1 MPNLNL
7 RKILLTIESAIA
19 VFLLFNCVASAQ
31 SVTQG
36 YKSDTLL
43 QNGMIVGLDPR
54 DVTKVEPINSGQY
67 NLLHGV
73 VVNPSSSIILVG
85 NNSTNVYVSTS
96 GRVSVMV
103 NDQNGNINPGDY
115 VALSSVSGI
124 GDKAIVTDPL
134 VLGKS
139 VSAFNATDSAQQIG
153 TVTVKDS
160 TGKTSSL
167 HIGYVTIDIA
177 IGKNPLIVTDNSLP
191 SVLSRASNLVAG
203 KIVSPVRVYVSI
215 LILAITAF
223 VSGSLIYG
231 GVRSSMISIGRNPL
245 SKKVI
250 TRSLTQVVIVSLLV
264 FLSGVFG
271 VYLLLKL

>member
-1 MPNLNL
+1 MPKLNL
-7 RKILLTIESAIA
+7 KKILLTIESAIA

-43 QNGMIVGLDPR
+43 QNGMIVGLDPK

-73 VVNPSSSIILVG
+73 VVNPSNSIILIG

-139 VSAFNATDSAQQIG
+139 VSAFNAGDSAQQIG
-153 TVTVKDS
+153 TVSVKDS

>member
-43 QNGMIVGLDPR
+43 QNGMIVGLDPK

-67 NLLHGV
+67 SLLHGV

-191 SVLSRASNLVAG
+191 SILSRASNLVAG

>member
-43 QNGMIVGLDPR
+43 QNGMIVGLDPK

-67 NLLHGV
+67 SLLHGV

-124 GDKAIVTDPL
+124 GDKAIVTDSL

>member
-1 MPNLNL
+1 MPKLNL
-7 RKILLTIESAIA
+7 KKILLTIESAIA

-160 TGKTSSL
+160 TGQTSSL

-203 KIVSPVRVYVSI
+203 KMVSPVRVYVSI
-215 LILAITAF
+215 LVLAITAF

>member
-1 MPNLNL
+1 MPKLNL
-7 RKILLTIESAIA
+7 KKILLTIESAIA

-43 QNGMIVGLDPR
+43 QNGMIVGLDPK
-54 DVTKVEPINSGQY
+54 DVTKVEPINSAQY

-264 FLSGVFG
+264 FMSGVFG

>member
-1 MPNLNL
+1 MPKLNL
-7 RKILLTIESAIA
+7 KKILLTIESAIA

-43 QNGMIVGLDPR
+43 QNGMIVGLDPK
-54 DVTKVEPINSGQY
+54 DVTKVEPINSAQY

-73 VVNPSSSIILVG
+73 VVNPSNSIILIG

-191 SVLSRASNLVAG
+191 SILSRASNLVAG

>member
-1 MPNLNL
+1 MPKLNL
-7 RKILLTIESAIA
+7 KKILLTIESAIA

-43 QNGMIVGLDPR
+43 QNGMIVGLDPK
-54 DVTKVEPINSGQY
+54 DVTKVEPITSAQY

-73 VVNPSSSIILVG
+73 VVNPSNSIILIG

-124 GDKAIVTDPL
+124 GDKAILTDPL

-177 IGKNPLIVTDNSLP
+177 IGKNPLIITDNSLP
-191 SVLSRASNLVAG
+191 SILSRASNLVAG

-215 LILAITAF
+215 LVLAITAF

>member
-1 MPNLNL
+1 MPKLNL
-7 RKILLTIESAIA
+7 KKILLTIESAIA

-43 QNGMIVGLDPR
+43 QNGMIVGLDPK

-73 VVNPSSSIILVG
+73 VVNPSNSIILIG

-124 GDKAIVTDPL
+124 GDKAILTDPL

-191 SVLSRASNLVAG
+191 SILSRASNLVAG
-203 KIVSPVRVYVSI
+203 KMVSPVRVYVSI
-215 LILAITAF
+215 LVLAITAF

>member
-1 MPNLNL
+1 MYDFK
-7 RKILLTIESAIA
+7 KILITLESAIA
-19 VFLLFNCVASAQ
+19 VFLVFNCIASAQ

-43 QNGMIVGLDPR
+43 QNGMIVGLDPK
-54 DVTKVEPINSGQY
+54 DVTKVEPINSSQY

-73 VVNPSSSIILVG
+73 VVNPSSSTILIG
-85 NNSTNVYVSTS
+85 NASTNVYVSTS

-103 NDQNGNINPGDY
+103 NDQNGTISPGDF
-115 VALSSVSGI
+115 VALSAVTGI
-124 GDKAIVTDPL
+124 GDKATPTDPL
-134 VLGKS
+134 VVGKS
-139 VSAFNATDSAQQIG
+139 ISTFNANDSAQQIG

-160 TGKTSSL
+160 TGKTSTL

-177 IGKNPLIVTDNSLP
+177 IGKNPLLITDNSLP
-191 SVLSRASNLVAG
+191 SILSRASNLVAG
-203 KIVSPVRVYVSI
+203 KIVSPVRVYISI
-215 LILAITAF
+215 LVLAITAF

-231 GVRSSMISIGRNPL
+231 GVRSSIISIGRNPL
-245 SKKVI
+245 SKKIITKSLVQIVI
-250 TRSLTQVVIVSLLV
+250 ISLLV

>member
-1 MPNLNL
+1 MPKLNL
-7 RKILLTIESAIA
+7 KKILLTIESAIA

-160 TGKTSSL
+160 TGQTSSL

-215 LILAITAF
+215 LVLAITAF

>member
-1 MPNLNL
+1 MPKLNL
-7 RKILLTIESAIA
+7 KKILLTIESAIA

-43 QNGMIVGLDPR
+43 QNGMIVGLDPK

>member
-1 MPNLNL
+1 MPKLNL

-43 QNGMIVGLDPR
+43 QNGMIVGLDPK

-191 SVLSRASNLVAG
+191 SILSRASNLVAG

-215 LILAITAF
+215 LVLAITAF

>member
-1 MPNLNL
+1 MPKLNL
-7 RKILLTIESAIA
+7 KKILLTIESAIA

-43 QNGMIVGLDPR
+43 QNGMIVGLDPK
-54 DVTKVEPINSGQY
+54 DVTKVEPINSDQY

-73 VVNPSSSIILVG
+73 VVNPSNSIILIG

-153 TVTVKDS
+153 AVTVKDS

-167 HIGYVTIDIA
+167 HIGYVTIDIS

-191 SVLSRASNLVAG
+191 SILSRASNLVAG

-215 LILAITAF
+215 LVLAITAF

>member
-1 MPNLNL
+1 MYNFK
-7 RKILLTIESAIA
+7 KILITLESAIA
-19 VFLLFNCVASAQ
+19 IFLVFNCIASAQ

-43 QNGMIVGLDPR
+43 QNGMIVGLDPK
-54 DVTKVEPINSGQY
+54 DVTKVEPINSSQY

-73 VVNPSSSIILVG
+73 VVNPSSSTILIG
-85 NNSTNVYVSTS
+85 NASTNVYVSTS

-103 NDQNGNINPGDY
+103 NDQNGTINPGDF
-115 VALSSVSGI
+115 VALSAVTGI
-124 GDKAIVTDPL
+124 GDKATPTDPL
-134 VLGKS
+134 VVGKS
-139 VSAFNATDSAQQIG
+139 ISTFNANDSAQQIG

-160 TGKTSSL
+160 TGKTSTL

-177 IGKNPLIVTDNSLP
+177 IGKNPLLITDNSLP
-191 SVLSRASNLVAG
+191 SILSRASNLVAG
-203 KIVSPVRVYVSI
+203 KIVSPVRVYISI
-215 LILAITAF
+215 LVLAITAF

-231 GVRSSMISIGRNPL
+231 GVRSSIISIGRNPL
-245 SKKVI
+245 SKKIITKSLVQIVI
-250 TRSLTQVVIVSLLV
+250 ISLLV

>member
-43 QNGMIVGLDPR
+43 QNGMIVGLDPK

>member
-1 MPNLNL
+1 MPIHNLK
-7 RKILLTIESAIA
+7 KILLVFESAIA
-19 VFLLFNCVASAQ
+19 VFLVFSCIASAQ

-36 YKSDTLL
+36 YKSDTIL
-43 QNGMIVGLDPR
+43 QNGMIIGLDPK
-54 DVTKVEPINSGQY
+54 DVTKVEPINSSQY

-73 VVNPSSSIILVG
+73 VVNPSNSTILIG
-85 NNSTNVYVSTS
+85 NSSTNVYVSTS

-103 NDQNGNINPGDY
+103 NDQNGNINPGDF
-115 VALSSVSGI
+115 VALSAVTGI
-124 GDKAIVTDPL
+124 GDKATTSDPL
-134 VLGKS
+134 VVGKS
-139 VSAFNATDSAQQIG
+139 VSTFNANDSAQQIG

-160 TGKTSSL
+160 TGKSSSL

-177 IGKNPLIVTDNSLP
+177 IGKNPLLITDNSLP
-191 SVLSRASNLVAG
+191 SILSRASNLVAG

-215 LILAITAF
+215 LVLAITAF

-245 SKKVI
+245 SKKII
-250 TRSLTQVVIVSLLV
+250 TRSLTQVVVVSLLV

>member
-43 QNGMIVGLDPR
+43 QNGMIVGLDPK

-67 NLLHGV
+67 SLLHGV

>member
-1 MPNLNL
+1 MPKLNL
-7 RKILLTIESAIA
+7 KKILLTIESAIA

-43 QNGMIVGLDPR
+43 QNGMIVGLDPK

-160 TGKTSSL
+160 TGQTSSL

>member
-1 MPNLNL
+1 MPKLNL
-7 RKILLTIESAIA
+7 KKILLTIESAIA

-43 QNGMIVGLDPR
+43 QNGMIVGLDPK
-54 DVTKVEPINSGQY
+54 DVTKVEPINSAQY

-73 VVNPSSSIILVG
+73 VVNPSNSIILIG

-191 SVLSRASNLVAG
+191 SILSRASNLVAG

-215 LILAITAF
+215 LVLAITAF

>member
-1 MPNLNL
+1 MYNFK
-7 RKILLTIESAIA
+7 KILITLESAIA
-19 VFLLFNCVASAQ
+19 VFLVFNCIASAQ

-43 QNGMIVGLDPR
+43 QNGMIVGLDPK
-54 DVTKVEPINSGQY
+54 DVTKVEPINSSQY

-73 VVNPSSSIILVG
+73 VVNPSSSTILIG
-85 NNSTNVYVSTS
+85 NASTNVYVSTS

-103 NDQNGNINPGDY
+103 NDQNGTINPGDF
-115 VALSSVSGI
+115 VALSAVTGI
-124 GDKAIVTDPL
+124 GDKATPTDPL
-134 VLGKS
+134 VVGKS
-139 VSAFNATDSAQQIG
+139 ISTFNANDSAQQIG

-160 TGKTSSL
+160 TGKTSTL

-177 IGKNPLIVTDNSLP
+177 IGKNPLLITDNSLP
-191 SVLSRASNLVAG
+191 SILSRASNLVAG
-203 KIVSPVRVYVSI
+203 KIVSPVRVYISI
-215 LILAITAF
+215 LVLAITAF

-231 GVRSSMISIGRNPL
+231 GVRSSIISIGRNPL
-245 SKKVI
+245 SKKIITKSLVQIVI
-250 TRSLTQVVIVSLLV
+250 ISLLV

>member
-43 QNGMIVGLDPR
+43 QNGMIVGLDPK

-67 NLLHGV
+67 SLLHGV

-124 GDKAIVTDPL
+124 GDKAIATDPL

>member
-1 MPNLNL
+1 MPIHNLK
-7 RKILLTIESAIA
+7 KILLVFESAIA
-19 VFLLFNCVASAQ
+19 VFLVFSCIASAQ

-36 YKSDTLL
+36 YKSDTIL
-43 QNGMIVGLDPR
+43 QNGMIIGLDPK
-54 DVTKVEPINSGQY
+54 DVTKVEPINSSQY

-73 VVNPSSSIILVG
+73 VVNPSNSTILIG
-85 NNSTNVYVSTS
+85 NSSTNVYVSTS

-103 NDQNGNINPGDY
+103 NDQNGNINPGDF
-115 VALSSVSGI
+115 VALSAVTGI
-124 GDKAIVTDPL
+124 GDKATTSDPL
-134 VLGKS
+134 VVGKS
-139 VSAFNATDSAQQIG
+139 VSTFNANDSAQQIG

-160 TGKTSSL
+160 TGKSSSL

-177 IGKNPLIVTDNSLP
+177 IGKNPLLITDNSLP
-191 SVLSRASNLVAG
+191 SILSRASNLVAG

-215 LILAITAF
+215 LVLAITAF

-231 GVRSSMISIGRNPL
+231 GVRSSVISIGRNPL
-245 SKKVI
+245 SKKII
-250 TRSLTQVVIVSLLV
+250 TRSLTQVVVVSLLV

>member
-1 MPNLNL
+1 MYDFK
-7 RKILLTIESAIA
+7 KILITLESAIA
-19 VFLLFNCVASAQ
+19 VFLVFNCIASAQ

-43 QNGMIVGLDPR
+43 QNGMIVGLDPK
-54 DVTKVEPINSGQY
+54 DVTKVEPINSSQY

-73 VVNPSSSIILVG
+73 VVNPSSSTILIG
-85 NNSTNVYVSTS
+85 NASTNVYVSTS

-103 NDQNGNINPGDY
+103 NDQNGTINPGDF
-115 VALSSVSGI
+115 VALSAVTGI
-124 GDKAIVTDPL
+124 GDKATPTDPL
-134 VLGKS
+134 VVGKS
-139 VSAFNATDSAQQIG
+139 ISTFNANDSAQQIG

-160 TGKTSSL
+160 TGKTSTL

-177 IGKNPLIVTDNSLP
+177 IGKNPLLITDNSLP
-191 SVLSRASNLVAG
+191 SILSRASNLVAG
-203 KIVSPVRVYVSI
+203 KIVSPVRVYISI
-215 LILAITAF
+215 LVLAITAF

-231 GVRSSMISIGRNPL
+231 GVRSSIISIGRNPL
-245 SKKVI
+245 SKKIITKSLVQIVI
-250 TRSLTQVVIVSLLV
+250 ISLLV

>member
-1 MPNLNL
+1 MPKLNL
-7 RKILLTIESAIA
+7 KKILLTIESAIA

-43 QNGMIVGLDPR
+43 QIGMIVGLDPK
-54 DVTKVEPINSGQY
+54 DVTKVEPINSAQY

-73 VVNPSSSIILVG
+73 VVNPSNSIILIG

-124 GDKAIVTDPL
+124 GDKAILTDPL

-177 IGKNPLIVTDNSLP
+177 IGKNPLIITDNSLP
-191 SVLSRASNLVAG
+191 SILSRASNLVAG

-215 LILAITAF
+215 LVLAITAF

>member
-1 MPNLNL
+1 MPKLNL

-43 QNGMIVGLDPR
+43 QNGMIVGLDPK

-124 GDKAIVTDPL
+124 GDKAILTDPL

-191 SVLSRASNLVAG
+191 SILSRASNLVAG
-203 KIVSPVRVYVSI
+203 KMVSPVRVYVSI
-215 LILAITAF
+215 LVLAITAF

>member
-1 MPNLNL
+1 MPKLNL
-7 RKILLTIESAIA
+7 KKILLTIESAIA

-43 QNGMIVGLDPR
+43 QNGMIVGLDPK

-73 VVNPSSSIILVG
+73 VVNPSNSIILIG

-124 GDKAIVTDPL
+124 GYKAILTDPL

-191 SVLSRASNLVAG
+191 SILSRASNLVAG
-203 KIVSPVRVYVSI
+203 KMVSPVRVYVSI
-215 LILAITAF
+215 LVLAITAF

>member
-1 MPNLNL
+1 MPKLNL
-7 RKILLTIESAIA
+7 KKILLTIESAIA

-43 QNGMIVGLDPR
+43 QNGMIVGLDPK
-54 DVTKVEPINSGQY
+54 DVTKVEPINSAQY

-73 VVNPSSSIILVG
+73 VVNPSNSIILIG

-124 GDKAIVTDPL
+124 GDKAILTDPL

-191 SVLSRASNLVAG
+191 SILSRASNLVAG

-215 LILAITAF
+215 LVLAITAF

>member
-1 MPNLNL
+1 MPKLNL
-7 RKILLTIESAIA
+7 KKILLTIESAIA

-43 QNGMIVGLDPR
+43 QNGMIVGLDPK
-54 DVTKVEPINSGQY
+54 DVTKVEPINSAQY

-73 VVNPSSSIILVG
+73 VVNPSNSIILIG

-124 GDKAIVTDPL
+124 GDKATLTDPL

-191 SVLSRASNLVAG
+191 SILSRASNLVAG

-215 LILAITAF
+215 LVLAITAF

>member
-1 MPNLNL
+1 MPKLNL
-7 RKILLTIESAIA
+7 KKILLTIESAIA

-43 QNGMIVGLDPR
+43 QNGMIVGLDPK
-54 DVTKVEPINSGQY
+54 DVTKVEPINSAQY

-73 VVNPSSSIILVG
+73 VVNPSNSIILIG

-124 GDKAIVTDPL
+124 GDKAILTDPL

-177 IGKNPLIVTDNSLP
+177 IGKNPLIITDNSLP
-191 SVLSRASNLVAG
+191 SILSRASNLVAG

-215 LILAITAF
+215 LVLAITAF